1 MSLSRKVFSKVE
13 LPRNFYTKI
22 ILLENAYYLY
32 PSQDKIAELLSLYQ
46 KGIEFYSSQSNKER
60 ADDLSDKIKM
70 FLTATQTM
78 KVVKESKNRIENN
91 QRTVR
96 DYEICAFA
104 VVLGINVTDLLD
116 PITKR
121 FKVS

>member
-1 MSLSRKVFSKVE
+1 MFSKVE

-70 FLTATQTM
+70 FQDWWNTDIRFEKSIPHSFNAGYLIIAGLT
-78 KVVKESKNRIENN
+78 S
-91 QRTVR
+91 
-96 DYEICAFA
+96 
-104 VVLGINVTDLLD
+104 GININKLPEAYNTLIKSLEK
-116 PITKR
+116 IK
-121 FKVS
+121 SILGEEI